1 MEALSNFT
9 TLKVGG
15 PAQKIVH
22 AHTEDEL
29 VEFVKAA
36 DKAGEQVLIL
46 GGGSNLLISDAGF
59 AGTVIRVESKG
70 NALDYD
76 ACSGGMIEV
85 SAGEDWDKFVA
96 LTIEKGFA
104 DLESLSGI
112 PGTIGGA
119 PIQNIGAYGH
129 EVSETIARVK
139 AYDRTKGE
147 ITTFTNEQCRFS
159 YRNSVFKAEAGRYV
173 ILNVSFQLR
182 KGEQSLPITYAELA
196 KFLSVNIG
204 DRAPVVEV
212 RKAIL
217 QLRGRKGMLI
227 DAGDVNSNS
236 AGSFFVNP
244 ILNKEIADKLPA
256 DAPRWPQTD
265 GRIKTSAAWLM
276 EHAGV
281 NKGEKLAGAQISNKH
296 VLALTNSGDAT
307 AGDIVE
313 LAKRVRAK
321 VFEKFGVKLEA
332 EVQLVGLDLN

>member
-173 ILNVSFQLR
+173 ILNVAFQLR

-244 ILNKEIADKLPA
+244 ILNKDMADKLPA

-265 GRIKTSAAWLM
+265 GRVKTSAAWLM

-313 LAKRVRAK
+313 LAKRARAK

>member
-173 ILNVSFQLR
+173 ILNVAFQLR
-182 KGEQSLPITYAELA
+182 KDEQSLPITYAELA
-196 KFLSVNIG
+196 KFLSINIG

-212 RKAIL
+212 RKAVL

-244 ILNKEIADKLPA
+244 ILNKEMADKLPA

-265 GRIKTSAAWLM
+265 GRVKTSAAWLM

-281 NKGEKLAGAQISNKH
+281 DKGEKLAGAQISNKH

>member
-173 ILNVSFQLR
+173 ILNVTFQLR

-212 RKAIL
+212 RKAVL

-265 GRIKTSAAWLM
+265 GRVKTSAAWLM

-281 NKGEKLAGAQISNKH
+281 NKGEKLAGAQISYKH

-313 LAKRVRAK
+313 LAKRARAK

>member
-59 AGTVIRVESKG
+59 AGTVIRVGSKG

-173 ILNVSFQLR
+173 ILNVAFQLR

-244 ILNKEIADKLPA
+244 ILNKDMADKLPA

-265 GRIKTSAAWLM
+265 GRVKTSAAWLM

-313 LAKRVRAK
+313 LAKRARAK

>member
-173 ILNVSFQLR
+173 ILNVTFQLR

-196 KFLSVNIG
+196 KFLSINIG

-212 RKAIL
+212 RKAVL

-236 AGSFFVNP
+236 AGSFFINP

-265 GRIKTSAAWLM
+265 GRVKTSAAWLM

-281 NKGEKLAGAQISNKH
+281 SKGEKLAGAQISSKH

-313 LAKRVRAK
+313 LAKMARAK

>member
-147 ITTFTNEQCRFS
+147 ITTFTNEQCQFS

-173 ILNVSFQLR
+173 ILNVTFQLR

-212 RKAIL
+212 RKAVL

-265 GRIKTSAAWLM
+265 GRVKTSAAWLM

-281 NKGEKLAGAQISNKH
+281 SKGEKLAGAQISSKH

-313 LAKRVRAK
+313 LAKMARAK

>member
-59 AGTVIRVESKG
+59 AGTVIRVGSKG

-173 ILNVSFQLR
+173 ILNVAFQLR

-313 LAKRVRAK
+313 LAKRARAK